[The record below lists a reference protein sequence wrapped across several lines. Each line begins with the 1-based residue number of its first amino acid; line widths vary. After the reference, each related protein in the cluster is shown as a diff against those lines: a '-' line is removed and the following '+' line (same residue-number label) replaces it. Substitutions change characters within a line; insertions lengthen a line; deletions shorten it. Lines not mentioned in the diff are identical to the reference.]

1 MDYLYMICHVVRD
14 RNFSI
19 YCKPTFICDNFITGD
34 KLNNRLLLD
43 NQALE
48 THCILKSYTCMI

>member
-14 RNFSI
+14 RKLST
-19 YCKPTFICDNFITGD
+19 YCKPTFICDNFILRITGD

-48 THCILKSYTCMI
+48 THCIL

>member
-19 YCKPTFICDNFITGD
+19 YCKPTFICDNSILRITGD

-48 THCILKSYTCMI
+48 THCIL

>member
-1 MDYLYMICHVVRD
+1 MDYLYMICHVMRD

-19 YCKPTFICDNFITGD
+19 YCKPTFICENFITGITGD

-48 THCILKSYTCMI
+48 TQCIL